1 MKNTAGMHHRIAIIS
16 MIMIALGELLIFS
29 GNATLGVAVHI
40 LNLQMIIVSMFIRAE
55 ETSRTV
61 LDKQILQSLLLLL
74 LLRIINVSMP
84 FFFTMTLYWYP
95 LVYSPMFIS
104 IYLILRYQNAS
115 FEDIG
120 IHTKHLRYYIPLAL
134 IIGAILAWVEYQII
148 HPEPLIPKLG
158 IADMLTLVIIMFV
171 FVGLVE
177 ELIFRSILQTKLQQ
191 SMGMCGGLLV
201 ASVLFGIMHSGYGSV
216 YELLFATTAGL
227 IIGYLYQKTGSLPF
241 VTAIH
246 GTVNVLLFGLLP
258 HIL

>member
-1 MKNTAGMHHRIAIIS
+1 MKKTVGAHHRIAVIS
-16 MIMIALGELLIFS
+16 MILIALGELLIFT
-29 GNATLGVAVHI
+29 GNIALGVVVHI
-40 LNLQMIIVSMFIRAE
+40 LNLQAIIASMFIKGG
-55 ETSRTV
+55 ETDQIV
-61 LDKQILQSLLLLL
+61 LDKQILQALLLLL
-74 LLRIINVSMP
+74 QLRIINIAMP

-95 LVYSPMFIS
+95 LIYSPLFIS

-115 FEDIG
+115 FDDIG
-120 IHTKHLRYYIPLAL
+120 SYMWNLRRYTPLAL
-134 IIGAILAWVEYQII
+134 IIGTILAWVEYQII

-158 IADMLTLVIIMFV
+158 IADLLALVIIMFV

-191 SMGMCGGLLV
+191 SMGVCSGLLV

-216 YELLFATTAGL
+216 YELLFATAAGL

-241 VTAIH
+241 VTVIH

-258 HIL
+258 HIP

>member
-1 MKNTAGMHHRIAIIS
+1 MKNTAGMHHGIAIVS
-16 MIMIALGELLIFS
+16 MIMIALGELLLFS
-29 GNATLGVAVHI
+29 GNVTLGVAVHI

-95 LVYSPMFIS
+95 LIYSPMFIS
-104 IYLILRYQNAS
+104 IYLIFRYQNAS
-115 FEDIG
+115 FDDIG
-120 IHTKHLRYYIPLAL
+120 MNTRHLRYYIPLAL
-134 IIGAILAWVEYQII
+134 IIGAILAWVEYRII
-148 HPEPLIPKLG
+148 HPEPLIPELG
-158 IADMLTLVIIMFV
+158 IANMLTLVIIMFV

-191 SMGMCGGLLV
+191 LMEPWEGLLV
-201 ASVLFGIMHSGYGSV
+201 ASILFGIMHSGYGSV
-216 YELLFATTAGL
+216 SELMFATAAGL
-227 IIGYLYQKTGSLPF
+227 LIGYIYQKTGSLPF
-241 VTAIH
+241 VTVIH
-246 GTVNVLLFGLLP
+246 GTTNVLLFGVLP

>member
-1 MKNTAGMHHRIAIIS
+1 MKKTVGTHHRIAVIS

-40 LNLQMIIVSMFIRAE
+40 LNLQMIIVSMFIKGE
-55 ETSRTV
+55 ETDQIV

-84 FFFTMTLYWYP
+84 FFFTITLYWYP
-95 LVYSPMFIS
+95 LIYSPMFIS
-104 IYLILRYQNAS
+104 IYLILRYQDTS
-115 FEDIG
+115 FDDIG
-120 IHTKHLRYYIPLAL
+120 MHTKHLRYYIPLAL
-134 IIGAILAWVEYQII
+134 IIGAILAWVEYRII
-148 HPEPLIPKLG
+148 HPEPLIPELR
-158 IADMLTLVIIMFV
+158 IANMLTLVIIMFV

-191 SMGMCGGLLV
+191 SIGISSGLLV

-216 YELLFATTAGL
+216 YELLFATAAGL

-241 VTAIH
+241 VTVIH
-246 GTVNVLLFGLLP
+246 GTVNVLLFGVLP

>member
-1 MKNTAGMHHRIAIIS
+1 MKNTAGMHHRIAIAS
-16 MIMIALGELLIFS
+16 MIMIALGELLLFT
-29 GNATLGVAVHI
+29 GNVTPGVAVHI

-61 LDKQILQSLLLLL
+61 PDKQILQSLLLLL

-115 FEDIG
+115 FGDIG
-120 IHTKHLRYYIPLAL
+120 VSTRNLRHYIPLAL
-134 IIGAILAWVEYQII
+134 IIGAILAWVEYRII
-148 HPEPLIPKLG
+148 HPEPLVTNLG
-158 IADMLTLVIIMFV
+158 ITNMVTLVIIMFV

-191 SMGMCGGLLV
+191 SMGLWGGLLV

-216 YELLFATTAGL
+216 SELMFATAAGL
-227 IIGYLYQKTGSLPF
+227 LLGYIYQKTGSLPF
-241 VTAIH
+241 VTVIH
-246 GTVNVLLFGLLP
+246 GTTNVLLFGVLP

>member
-1 MKNTAGMHHRIAIIS
+1 MKKTVGTHHRIAVIS
-16 MIMIALGELLIFS
+16 MIMIALGELLIFT
-29 GNATLGVAVHI
+29 GNATLGMAVHI

-95 LVYSPMFIS
+95 LIYSPMFIS

-115 FEDIG
+115 FDDIG
-120 IHTKHLRYYIPLAL
+120 MHTWNLYRYIPLAI
-134 IIGAILAWVEYQII
+134 IIGAILAWIEYRII
-148 HPEPLIPKLG
+148 HPEPLIPGLG
-158 IADMLTLVIIMFV
+158 IANMVTLVIIMFV

-191 SMGMCGGLLV
+191 SIGMCSGLLV

-216 YELLFATTAGL
+216 YELMFATTAGL

-241 VTAIH
+241 VTVIH
-246 GTVNVLLFGLLP
+246 GTTNVLLFGVLP

>member
-1 MKNTAGMHHRIAIIS
+1 MKKTVGTHHRIAVVS
-16 MIMIALGELLIFS
+16 MIMIALGELLIFT
-29 GNATLGVAVHI
+29 GNIALGAAVHI
-40 LNLQMIIVSMFIRAE
+40 LNLHMIIVSMFISGE
-55 ETSRTV
+55 ETDRIV
-61 LDKQILQSLLLLL
+61 LDKQILQALLLLL
-74 LLRIINVSMP
+74 QLRIINIAMP

-95 LVYSPMFIS
+95 LIYSPLFIS

-115 FEDIG
+115 FDDIG
-120 IHTKHLRYYIPLAL
+120 MHTRNLYRYIPLAL

-191 SMGMCGGLLV
+191 SIGMGSGLLV
-201 ASVLFGIMHSGYGSV
+201 ASALFGIMHSGYGSV
-216 YELLFATTAGL
+216 YELLFATAAGL

-241 VTAIH
+241 VTVIH
-246 GTVNVLLFGLLP
+246 GTINVLLLGVLP

>member
-1 MKNTAGMHHRIAIIS
+1 MKQTVGTHHRIAVVS
-16 MIMIALGELLIFS
+16 MIMIALGELLIFTGS
-29 GNATLGVAVHI
+29 ATPGVVVHI
-40 LNLQMIIVSMFIRAE
+40 LNLQMIIVSMFIRGK

-95 LVYSPMFIS
+95 LIYSPMFIP

-115 FEDIG
+115 FDDIG
-120 IHTKHLRYYIPLAL
+120 MHTWNLYRYIPLAL
-134 IIGAILAWVEYQII
+134 IIGAILAGVEYRII
-148 HPEPLIPKLG
+148 HPEPLVPELG
-158 IADMLTLVIIMFV
+158 IANMVTLVIIMFV

-191 SMGMCGGLLV
+191 SLGLWEGLLA

-216 YELLFATTAGL
+216 SELVFATAAGL
-227 IIGYLYQKTGSLPF
+227 ILGYIYQKTGSLPF

-246 GTVNVLLFGLLP
+246 GTVNVLLFGVLP

>member
-1 MKNTAGMHHRIAIIS
+1 MKNTAGIHRRIAIVS
-16 MIMIALGELLIFS
+16 MIMIALGELLLFT
-29 GNATLGVAVHI
+29 GNATLGVVVHI
-40 LNLQMIIVSMFIRAE
+40 LNLQMIVVSMFLRDE
-55 ETSRTV
+55 ETSRAV

-95 LVYSPMFIS
+95 LIYSPMFIS

-115 FEDIG
+115 FDDIG
-120 IHTKHLRYYIPLAL
+120 MHTRYLNRYIPLAL
-134 IIGAILAWVEYQII
+134 IIGAILAWVEYRII
-148 HPEPLIPKLG
+148 HPEPLIPELG
-158 IADMLTLVIIMFV
+158 IANMVTLVIIMFV

-191 SMGMCGGLLV
+191 SMEPWEGLLL

-216 YELLFATTAGL
+216 SELLFATAAGL

-241 VTAIH
+241 ITVIH
-246 GTVNVLLFGLLP
+246 GTTNVLLFGLLP

>member
-1 MKNTAGMHHRIAIIS
+1 MKKTVGTHHRIAVVS
-16 MIMIALGELLIFS
+16 MIMIALGELLIFT
-29 GNATLGVAVHI
+29 GNVTLGVTVHI
-40 LNLQMIIVSMFIRAE
+40 LNLQMIIVSMFIKGG
-55 ETSRTV
+55 ETDQIV
-61 LDKQILQSLLLLL
+61 LDKQILQALLLLL
-74 LLRIINVSMP
+74 QLRIINIVMP

-95 LVYSPMFIS
+95 LIYIPLFIS

-115 FEDIG
+115 FDDIG
-120 IHTKHLRYYIPLAL
+120 MDMRNLYRYIPLAL

-177 ELIFRSILQTKLQQ
+177 ELIFRSILQTKHQQ
-191 SMGMCGGLLV
+191 SVGACNGLLMT
-201 ASVLFGIMHSGYGSV
+201 SVLFGVMHSGYGSV
-216 YELLFATTAGL
+216 YELLFATAAGL

-246 GTVNVLLFGLLP
+246 GMVNVLLFGLLP
-258 HIL
+258 HTL

>member
-1 MKNTAGMHHRIAIIS
+1 MKNTAGMHHRIAIVS

-191 SMGMCGGLLV
+191 SMGVCGGLLV

-216 YELLFATTAGL
+216 YELLFATAAGL

-241 VTAIH
+241 ITVIH
-246 GTVNVLLFGLLP
+246 GTVNVLLFGVLP